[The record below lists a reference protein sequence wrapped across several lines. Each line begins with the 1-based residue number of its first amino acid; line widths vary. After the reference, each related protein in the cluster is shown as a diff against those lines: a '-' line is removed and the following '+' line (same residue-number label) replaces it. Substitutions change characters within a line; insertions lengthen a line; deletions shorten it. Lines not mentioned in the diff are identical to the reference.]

1 MDACLAHCMKNRGI
15 KRRKNSA
22 SHVYKK
28 RQGELAE
35 LAFMFKAASV
45 GLGVAKPYGETERF
59 DFIVTCGRRLWRVQV
74 KSTARLSHR
83 HYAIHARGS
92 RRRDADLYTKD
103 EIDLIVA
110 YLIPEDAWYVI
121 PVGAVRGR
129 PVLYFYPN
137 GSGRGLAKFERYRE
151 AWWQMTLNRKSGV
164 AAKPHRSHP
173 HRIEPD

>member
-1 MDACLAHCMKNRGI
+1 MKNRGI
-15 KRRKNSA
+15 KRRKKNA

-45 GLGVAKPYGETERF
+45 GLGVAKPYGEIERF
-59 DFIVTCGRRLWRVQV
+59 DFIVTSGRRLWRVQV
-74 KSTARLSHR
+74 KSTSRLSHR

-92 RRRDADLYTKD
+92 RRREADLYTKD

-110 YLIPEDAWYVI
+110 YVIPEDAWYVI
-121 PVGAVRGR
+121 PIGAVRGR

-137 GSGRGLAKFERYRE
+137 GSARGVARLERYRE
-151 AWWQMTLNRKSGV
+151 AWWQRRSNRKSGV
-164 AAKPHRSHP
+164 AEKPNRSH
-173 HRIEPD
+173 HSGGERD